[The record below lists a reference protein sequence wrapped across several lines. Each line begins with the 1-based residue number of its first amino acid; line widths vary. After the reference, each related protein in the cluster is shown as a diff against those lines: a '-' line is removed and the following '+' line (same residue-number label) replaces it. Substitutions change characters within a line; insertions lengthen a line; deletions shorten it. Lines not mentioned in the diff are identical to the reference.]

1 MLSRVAVGEDLDRDG
16 GLEGGSSG
24 AVACGAGDVLGDRSF
39 DHPRGGPQ
47 PPGGHEVVQDVAAD
61 DADEVDGGVGDDAG
75 GLDQLVPGGA
85 ESDGEAG
92 AVGVGVG
99 RAIVASQIAIRS
111 AW

>member
-1 MLSRVAVGEDLDRDG
+1 M
-16 GLEGGSSG
+16 
-24 AVACGAGDVLGDRSF
+24 
-39 DHPRGGPQ
+39 
-47 PPGGHEVVQDVAAD
+47 AAD